1 MFFDPNFQ
9 LVLSKAKRYGGSS
22 GKREK
27 INRAT
32 KSVSKVYFAINL
44 WILRRE
50 DPVLALPSKA
60 VASFSKP
67 TV

>member
-9 LVLSKAKRYGGSS
+9 LVLSKAKRYGGLS
-22 GKREK
+22 GKSRK

-32 KSVSKVYFAINL
+32 KSVSKAYFAINL

-50 DPVLALPSKA
+50 DSVFTLPSKA
-60 VASFSKP
+60 IANFSKP